1 MGSEAKVSNKQRVL
15 VLLKRHSRR
24 GVSALDFPT
33 GFRLAARIHE
43 LRCKGHP
50 IDTDM
55 RVKPAVYRLSPDN
68 HLVVNVTPR

>member
-1 MGSEAKVSNKQRVL
+1 MKNAKERVL
-15 VLLKRHSRR
+15 SKLQKNARS
-24 GVSALDFPT
+24 GVSANDFPT